1 MTSVKNCLKRM
12 ESDNVKST
20 ESYLRDLEDKLCD
33 KIVLNWEQDDR
44 FKSLKEMQKYN
55 CGIADAMSLIKNTL
69 ESDDFKS
76 PLIKHFETL

>member
-1 MTSVKNCLKRM
+1 M
-12 ESDNVKST
+12 KST

-55 CGIADAMSLIKNTL
+55 CGIADAMSLIRNTL

-76 PLIKHFETL
+76 QPSGDSGDKIACGEIISNIRLREI

>member
-1 MTSVKNCLKRM
+1 M
-12 ESDNVKST
+12 KST
-20 ESYLRDLEDKLCD
+20 ESYLRDLENKLCD
-33 KIVLNWEQDDR
+33 KIVSNWEHDDR

-55 CGIADAMSLIKNTL
+55 CGIADAMSLIRKTL

>member
-1 MTSVKNCLKRM
+1 M

-44 FKSLKEMQKYN
+44 FNSLKEMQKYN
-55 CGIADAMSLIKNTL
+55 CGIADAMSLIRKTL

>member
-1 MTSVKNCLKRM
+1 MIRVKNYLKRM

-55 CGIADAMSLIKNTL
+55 CGIADAMSLIRKIL